1 MVYTLVGNKDYVL
14 EEIDK
19 IVGDSSNV
27 ISYDLD
33 ECSIRDA
40 IIDLDTVS
48 LFGKKIVKVFGLD
61 KIDDSD
67 FLIKYFDNALDNVLI
82 LVSYKELDNRKK
94 LTKVLKEKTE
104 YKEIFSYD
112 FNGYVKERLDGFK
125 MDFMTINLLV
135 SYCDGDIKRLFNEL
149 EKLKL
154 YKFNEKVITLDD
166 VNRIVRKGYDST
178 IFNLID
184 EINSGDK
191 EKIYS
196 IYRELLM
203 ENETEEKILYTIA
216 NHYRLLYKVKIK
228 SMSMSDSEMIRIYRL
243 HPYRLTKLKEQCRLV
258 SREKIL
264 FMLKGLSDVDIN
276 VKSGKMDISTGMF
289 LFLENL

>member
-33 ECSIRDA
+33 ECSIKDA

-125 MDFMTINLLV
+125 MNFMTINLLV

-154 YKFNEKVITLDD
+154 YKFNEKVITLVD

-184 EINSGDK
+184 EINSGNK

-228 SMSMSDSEMIRIYRL
+228 SMSMSDSEMIRVYRL

>member
-27 ISYDLD
+27 ISYDLE
-33 ECSIRDA
+33 ECSIKDA

-67 FLIKYFDNALDNVLI
+67 FLIKYFDNVLDNVLI

-184 EINSGDK
+184 EINSGNK

-228 SMSMSDSEMIRIYRL
+228 SMSMSDSEMIRVYRL

-289 LFLENL
+289 LFFENL

>member
-33 ECSIRDA
+33 ECSIKDA

-184 EINSGDK
+184 EINSGNK

>member
-27 ISYDLD
+27 ISYDLE
-33 ECSIRDA
+33 ECSIKDA

-67 FLIKYFDNALDNVLI
+67 FLIKYFDNVLDNVLI

-184 EINSGDK
+184 EINSGNK

-228 SMSMSDSEMIRIYRL
+228 SMSMSDSEMIRVYRL

>member
-33 ECSIRDA
+33 ECSIKDA

-184 EINSGDK
+184 EINSGNK

-228 SMSMSDSEMIRIYRL
+228 SMSMSDSEMIRVYRL

>member
-33 ECSIRDA
+33 ECSIKDA

-184 EINSGDK
+184 EINSGNK

-264 FMLKGLSDVDIN
+264 FMLKGLSDVDIS

>member
-33 ECSIRDA
+33 ECSIKDA

-67 FLIKYFDNALDNVLI
+67 FLVKYFDNALDNVLI

-184 EINSGDK
+184 EINSGNK